1 MIVFDQLKK
10 NDPPLR
16 VLTLVVLAGLLILVG
31 GLWWVQVIMF
41 HTYTEKG
48 RSQSYRTVRIPAVR
62 GKILDRNGHVLAE
75 NRPSYDINLYIEEL
89 RPQFAEEFNRL
100 RPRKKPTKKP
110 AFWKSWLG
118 IKSPDTVPVGLTTAQ
133 RTQLNRQARFA
144 VVSRVVDEVSQIIGA
159 PIELD
164 EKTFHNRYVQLRA
177 LPMTIYSNLQTNRLA
192 RFLESPSI
200 PPSIDLETQPMRFYP
215 NGRVA
220 AHLLGYLGKDT
231 RSQFG
236 EQSSVDYRLPDYKGK
251 IGLEGVFD
259 ADLRGKAGVKNVLV
273 NNMGYRQTES
283 IWDPAE
289 AGKDIVLTIDLP
301 IQKAAEQ
308 ALYEQVKDVR
318 GAVIVMD
325 ANNGDVYALV
335 SAPAFDPNQFIPF
348 ITQSEMDVLNDKETY
363 ALVNRA
369 TQGEYHPGS
378 IFKIMTAL
386 AGLESGTLNETNLN
400 KPFQNP
406 GFFMIGRTKIKD
418 EAPPGEYNFERAFIK
433 SSNTYFIHYGLQAG
447 FPAIQRM
454 GMNFHF
460 GQSMS
465 LPTKQNAEGNF
476 PTTKWLQDRGIYMSD
491 GDTANLTIGQGY
503 IDVTPMQIAVSIAA
517 VANGGTIVHPRVV
530 DRVVPQSDYGHPD
543 PPEIYPHETRGK
555 LNIQPKH
562 LRLIRDVMRK
572 DVGNFQPGPN
582 QGSGHRAEIPGMDI
596 CAKTGTAENKSRED
610 SRVTR
615 KDVWFAS
622 FAPKENAR
630 YVVIVMVEDGVFGG
644 TTAAPIARKIYQAI
658 QKREETSS
666 FGQQNVASSK

>member
-41 HTYTEKG
+41 HTYTESG

-75 NRPSYDINLYIEEL
+75 NRPSYDINLYIEDL
-89 RPQFAEEFNRL
+89 RSEFAEEFNHL
-100 RPRKKPTKKP
+100 RPRKKPTKQP
-110 AFWKSWLG
+110 AVWKRWMG
-118 IKSPDTVPVGLTTAQ
+118 IKSPETVPVSLSSSQ
-133 RTQLNRQARFA
+133 RAQLNRQARFA
-144 VVSRVVDEVSQIIGA
+144 VASRVVNEVSKIIGA

-164 EKTFHNRYVQLRA
+164 EKAFHKYYVGLRA
-177 LPMTIYSNLQTNRLA
+177 LPLTIYSNLQTNRLA

-200 PPSIDLETQPMRFYP
+200 PPSIDLETRPMRYYP
-215 NGRVA
+215 NGNVA
-220 AHLLGYLGKDT
+220 AHLLGYLGKDVS
-231 RSQFG
+231 SQAG
-236 EQSSVDYRLPDYKGK
+236 ELSSFNYRLRDYKGK

-259 ADLRGKAGVKNVLV
+259 ADLRGRAGVKTVLV

-283 IWDPAE
+283 IREPAE

-301 IQKAAEQ
+301 IQQAAEQ
-308 ALYEQVKDVR
+308 ALYDQVKNVR
-318 GAVIVMD
+318 GAVVVMD

-369 TQGEYHPGS
+369 TMGQYHPGS

-386 AGLESGTLNETNLN
+386 ACLESGVLNETNLTQ
-400 KPFQNP
+400 PFYNP
-406 GFFMIGRTKIKD
+406 GFFKIGRTRIND
-418 EAPPGEYNFERAFIK
+418 EADAGNYDFERAFIK
-433 SSNTYFIHYGLQAG
+433 SSNTYFIHYGLMAG
-447 FPAIQRM
+447 FSALQRT
-454 GMNFHF
+454 GLEFQF

-465 LPTKQNAEGNF
+465 LPTWQNEEGNF
-476 PTTKWLQDRGIYMSD
+476 PTTTWLSNRGIYMSE

-517 VANGGTIVHPRVV
+517 VANGGTIVQPRVV
-530 DRVVPQSDYGHPD
+530 DRIVPQSEYGQPE
-543 PPEIYPHETRGK
+543 PPEIFPYETRGK
-555 LNIQPKH
+555 LNIKPKH
-562 LRLIRDVMRK
+562 LQLIRDVMRK
-572 DVGNFQPGPN
+572 DVGNSQPGPD
-582 QGSGHRAEIPGMDI
+582 QGTGHRAEVAGMDI
-596 CAKTGTAENKSRED
+596 CAKTGTAENKAFSGGP
-610 SRVTR
+610 VNR

-630 YVVIVMVEDGVFGG
+630 YVIIVMVEGGVFGG
-644 TTAAPIARKIYQAI
+644 ITAAPIAKKIYQAI

-666 FGQQNVASSK
+666 FGRRNVASSQ